1 MTNLILKN
9 KEIDKYGR
17 VAFNE
22 DGLVA
27 LLKQRKDI
35 SESKVLNGDW
45 VQTYQKSCDYTQETY
60 TALKVLE
67 DIDTSIEEFDS
78 KRQHT
83 WFIPDLYKS
92 MDVFEYLLSKCSTQ
106 EQMERVAEEWI
117 LYSDRDLVSLLK
129 LMIYLIQVFR
139 DNGIVW
145 GVGRGS
151 SVSSYILYLIGVH
164 KIDSMKYNLEISE
177 FLK

>member
-27 LLKQRKDI
+27 LLKQKKDI

-45 VQTYQKSCDYTQETY
+45 VQAYQKSCEYTQETY
-60 TALKVLE
+60 AALRVLE

-78 KRQHT
+78 KRQHA
-83 WFIPDLYKS
+83 WFIPDSYKS
-92 MDVFEYLLSKCSTQ
+92 MDVFEYLLGKCSTE

-117 LYSDRDLVSLLK
+117 LYSDRDLIGLLR

-164 KIDSMKYNLEISE
+164 KIDSMKYQLEISE